1 MALTKWEPF
10 ETFEKMFEDF
20 PFLPMVPTFKMGLD
34 QAVDLY
40 EEKGNLVAEMNLPG
54 MDPAKIEITFVNGNL
69 KIFGNKMEE
78 KEKKEKNF
86 YRKEIHRGTF
96 EKVIQLPYKVKT
108 DKTEAH
114 YKDGV
119 LKVLMPMM
127 EEVKNPPPV
136 RVQIH

>member
-20 PFLPMVPTFKMGLD
+20 PFLPMVPTLKMGLD
-34 QAVDLY
+34 LAVDLY

-54 MDPAKIEITFVNGNL
+54 LDPAKIEITFLNGNL
-69 KIFGNKMEE
+69 KILGNKMEE

-114 YKDGV
+114 FKDGV

-127 EEVKNPPPV
+127 EEMKIAPVK
-136 RVQIH
+136 VQIH